1 MANIQDYLTKILKE
15 RYGKDVRQS
24 IHDAIQQCYLD
35 GKAGS
40 IDLQAR
46 ESIEALESAKLDKS
60 GDTANNITVFSSGDN
75 LSPTGWAN
83 IEKIESG
90 ETHASLF
97 RKFSLAVKNLRY
109 LYKMLGTTDISA
121 IGDGTVT
128 GAISGLNNNL
138 IVYATEWEILTE
150 FNENCTM
157 TIKNISLPSGIYF
170 VSAYSHL
177 GEAIT
182 DGIECTPS
190 ANIGLSASQSFIK
203 NGQVDIGYKI
213 ASWSLIVNSIS
224 SMNLKLDLWC
234 NRACKIKTSY
244 EIIRLKSY

>member
-128 GAISGLNNNL
+128 GAISGLNNGLNQL
-138 IVYATEWEILTE
+138 IVIDKFSKSGVTVNATKYVDCDFEITKSRYTPIGIVGFSSGNLLLEVPSVNISNGKAYLTA
-150 FNENCTM
+150 FNTSSENITSTM
-157 TIKNISLPSGIYF
+157 KVDVLYIKN
-170 VSAYSHL
+170 
-177 GEAIT
+177 
-182 DGIECTPS
+182 
-190 ANIGLSASQSFIK
+190 LS
-203 NGQVDIGYKI
+203 
-213 ASWSLIVNSIS
+213 
-224 SMNLKLDLWC
+224 
-234 NRACKIKTSY
+234 
-244 EIIRLKSY
+244 